1 MEKILIIYGK
11 QGVGKTRLQK
21 ELEKMPIFDDVAIF
35 TTQDKCVEENLCSPC
50 YVIGLKA
57 DNYEEVKNKI
67 INHFKQK

>member
-1 MEKILIIYGK
+1 MS
-11 QGVGKTRLQK
+11 V
-21 ELEKMPIFDDVAIF
+21 FDDVAIF
-35 TTQDKCVEENLCSPC
+35 TTQDKCVNENLCSHC